1 MKKPLIALLAVF
13 LITACTPMAAT
24 RGNILDEYQM
34 KELQPGVDTKD
45 DVVRKIGSLTTVAPF
60 DDNTWYYMGQK
71 TEKRGI
77 LDPKIVEERIVA
89 VTFDPADGMLIVLNA
104 ETDAKISRSFNVR
117 LLQPGM
123 SSRSCSNCLEIL
135 GNSITRTPTQQQ
147 LQVAAVAA
155 NPTLVYLLKVAI
167 NSLCADHMNWL
178 TI

>member
-1 MKKPLIALLAVF
+1 MKKSLIALLAVS

-45 DVVRKIGSLTTVAPF
+45 DVMRKIGSPTTVAPF

-89 VTFDPADGMLIVLNA
+89 VTFDPTDGMLDKVLERRDGREDIPLVQRKTPTTGN
-104 ETDAKISRSFNVR
+104 EFTVMQQ
-117 LLQPGM
+117 L
-123 SSRSCSNCLEIL
+123 L
-135 GNSITRTPTQQQ
+135 GNLGKFNNQNTN
-147 LQVAAVAA
+147 AATTAGGSGGGV
-155 NPTLVYLLKVAI
+155 NR
-167 NSLCADHMNWL
+167 
-178 TI
+178 